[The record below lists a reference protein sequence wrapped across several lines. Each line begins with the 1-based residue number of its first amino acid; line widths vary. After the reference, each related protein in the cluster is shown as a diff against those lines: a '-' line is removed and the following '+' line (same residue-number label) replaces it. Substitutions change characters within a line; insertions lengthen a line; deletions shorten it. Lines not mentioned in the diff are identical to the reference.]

1 MMNFH
6 QGHVVCPMIN
16 FKNRR
21 ILNIQYFYI
30 YLTPQETYP
39 NFYMILLASMTYKEV
54 NCIVV

>member
-16 FKNRR
+16 FKNR
-21 ILNIQYFYI
+21 IFNIQYFYI
-30 YLTPQETYP
+30 YLTPQETSP

-54 NCIVV
+54 NYIAV